1 MTEFSHQP
9 FLSSL
14 EQAANQTDEYVEFEA
29 LLKEQKRD
37 FKEYVKECFFFQA
50 CRQINASIS

>member
-1 MTEFSHQP
+1 MTEFSNQP

-14 EQAANQTDEYVEFEA
+14 EQAVNQTDDYVAFEA

-37 FKEYVKECFFFQA
+37 FKEYVKESFFF
-50 CRQINASIS
+50 RLVGR